1 MCYINM
7 AAPTSLRSISKLS
20 RFSRKLLFNNN
31 LSQKRHG
38 LYSFSTVTE
47 NKQAA
52 DKPES
57 SQEPESKEKEAQVPS
72 GPTELEEKLTK
83 ENEKLQGDLKEMK
96 EKYMRA
102 LAETEN
108 VRKRM
113 KKQVDETKV
122 FGIQGFCKDL
132 LEVADILNQAMDSVP
147 KDELDKNVHLKSLF
161 EGLTMTNKQMVK
173 VFGKHGLTKIE
184 PRVGDK
190 FDPFCHEALFQVP
203 VQGDNKPGC
212 IADVQKSGYQLHDR
226 TVRPAIV
233 GVFKS

>member
-1 MCYINM
+1 
-7 AAPTSLRSISKLS
+7 
-20 RFSRKLLFNNN
+20 
-31 LSQKRHG
+31 
-38 LYSFSTVTE
+38 
-47 NKQAA
+47 
-52 DKPES
+52 
-57 SQEPESKEKEAQVPS
+57 
-72 GPTELEEKLTK
+72 
-83 ENEKLQGDLKEMK
+83 
-96 EKYMRA
+96 MRA

-147 KDELDKNVHLKSLF
+147 RDELDKNVHLKSLF